1 MVMAKTKTEILSLFE
16 KCGMIPVFYH
26 PDYGVCKNVV
36 DACYAGGLRI
46 FEYANRGEKAAEV
59 FQKLKTYVKTT
70 YPDLKLGIG
79 SIINGK
85 QAEQFIALEADFI
98 VAPILDESTAI
109 VCHKA
114 NIFWVPGCGTLTE
127 IAKAENMGAEI
138 IKIFPGSVLGPEF
151 IKAVK
156 GPMPWLK
163 LMPTGGVEPT
173 KENLRAWL
181 KAGAVCVGMGS
192 QLISKKIID
201 TKDYLALTEQIKQ
214 TYLIIDAIKQEM
226 HS

>member
-1 MVMAKTKTEILSLFE
+1 
-16 KCGMIPVFYH
+16 
-26 PDYGVCKNVV
+26 
-36 DACYAGGLRI
+36 
-46 FEYANRGEKAAEV
+46 
-59 FQKLKTYVKTT
+59 
-70 YPDLKLGIG
+70 
-79 SIINGK
+79 
-85 QAEQFIALEADFI
+85 
-98 VAPILDESTAI
+98 
-109 VCHKA
+109 
-114 NIFWVPGCGTLTE
+114 VPGCGTLTE
-127 IAKAENMGAEI
+127 IAKAENLGAEI

-192 QLISKKIID
+192 QLISKIIID
-201 TKDYLALTEQIKQ
+201 TKNYRALTEQIKQ
-214 TYLIIDAIKQEM
+214 TSVIIDAIKQEM

>member
-1 MVMAKTKTEILSLFE
+1 MATAKTEILSLFE

-26 PDYGVCKNVV
+26 PDYDVCENIV
-36 DACYAGGLRI
+36 DACYAGGIRI
-46 FEYANRGEKAAEV
+46 FEYTNRGEKAPEV

-70 YPDLKLGIG
+70 YPDFKLGIG
-79 SIINGK
+79 SILNGK
-85 QAEQFIALEADFI
+85 QAEQFIAFEADFI

-201 TKDYLALTEQIKQ
+201 TKNYLALTEQIKQ

>member
-1 MVMAKTKTEILSLFE
+1 MV
-16 KCGMIPVFYH
+16 PVFYH
-26 PDYGVCKNVV
+26 PDYDVCKNVV

-59 FQKLKTYVKTT
+59 FQQLKAYVKNT

-79 SIINGK
+79 SILNGK
-85 QAEQFIALEADFI
+85 QADQFIALDADFI
-98 VAPILDESTAI
+98 VAPILDESTSI
-109 VCHKA
+109 ICQKA

-127 IAKAENMGAEI
+127 IAKAENLGAEI

-173 KENLRAWL
+173 KDSLSAWL
-181 KAGAVCVGMGS
+181 TAGAFCVGMGS

-201 TKDYLALTEQIKQ
+201 TKNYQALTEQIKQ
-214 TYLIIDAIKQEM
+214 TSLIIEVIKQEM
-226 HS
+226 QFTS

>member
-1 MVMAKTKTEILSLFE
+1 MATAKTEILSLFE

-26 PDYGVCKNVV
+26 PDYDVCENIV
-36 DACYAGGLRI
+36 DACYAGGIRI
-46 FEYANRGEKAAEV
+46 FEYTNRGEKAPEV

-70 YPDLKLGIG
+70 YPDFKLGIG
-79 SIINGK
+79 SILNGK
-85 QAEQFIALEADFI
+85 QAEQFIVFEADFI

>member
-85 QAEQFIALEADFI
+85 QAEQFIALDADFI

-127 IAKAENMGAEI
+127 IAKAENLGAEI

-201 TKDYLALTEQIKQ
+201 TKNYQALTEQIKQ
-214 TYLIIDAIKQEM
+214 IFLIIDAIKQEM

>member
-36 DACYAGGLRI
+36 DACYAGGPRI

-85 QAEQFIALEADFI
+85 QA
-98 VAPILDESTAI
+98 
-109 VCHKA
+109 
-114 NIFWVPGCGTLTE
+114 
-127 IAKAENMGAEI
+127 
-138 IKIFPGSVLGPEF
+138 
-151 IKAVK
+151 
-156 GPMPWLK
+156 
-163 LMPTGGVEPT
+163 
-173 KENLRAWL
+173 
-181 KAGAVCVGMGS
+181 
-192 QLISKKIID
+192 
-201 TKDYLALTEQIKQ
+201 
-214 TYLIIDAIKQEM
+214 
-226 HS
+226 

>member
-1 MVMAKTKTEILSLFE
+1 MATKKTEILSLFE
-16 KCGMIPVFYH
+16 KSGMIPVYYH
-26 PDYGVCKNVV
+26 PDYDVCKNVV
-36 DACYAGGLRI
+36 DACYAGGLKI
-46 FEYANRGEKAAEV
+46 FEYANRGDKAVEV
-59 FQKLKTYVKTT
+59 FQKLKMYIKIT

-79 SIINGK
+79 SVFNGK
-85 QAEQFIALEADFI
+85 QAEQFIALDADFI
-98 VAPILDESTAI
+98 VAPILNESTAI
-109 VCHKA
+109 VCQKA

-127 IAKAENMGAEI
+127 IAKAENLGAEI

-192 QLISKKIID
+192 QLISKIIID
-201 TKDYLALTEQIKQ
+201 TKNYRALTEQIKQ
-214 TYLIIDAIKQEM
+214 TSVIIDAIKQEM

>member
-1 MVMAKTKTEILSLFE
+1 MATAKTEMLSLFE

-26 PDYGVCKNVV
+26 PDYDVCKNVV
-36 DACYAGGLRI
+36 DACCAGGIRI
-46 FEYANRGEKAAEV
+46 FEYTNRGEKAPEV

-85 QAEQFIALEADFI
+85 QAEQFIALDADFI

-109 VCHKA
+109 VCRKA

-127 IAKAENMGAEI
+127 IAKAENLGAEI

-163 LMPTGGVEPT
+163 LIPTGGVEPT

-192 QLISKKIID
+192 QLISKMVID
-201 TKDYLALTEQIKQ
+201 TKNYQSLTEQIKQ
-214 TYLIIDAIKQEM
+214 IYLIIDAIKQEM
-226 HS
+226 HF

>member
-1 MVMAKTKTEILSLFE
+1 MATAKTEILSLFE

-26 PDYGVCKNVV
+26 PDYDVCENVV
-36 DACYAGGLRI
+36 DACYAGGIRI
-46 FEYANRGEKAAEV
+46 FEYTNRGEKAPEV
-59 FQKLKTYVKTT
+59 FQKLKPYVKTT
-70 YPDLKLGIG
+70 YPDFKLGIG

-85 QAEQFIALEADFI
+85 QAEQFIAFEADFI

-109 VCHKA
+109 VCQKA

-201 TKDYLALTEQIKQ
+201 TKNYLALTEQIKQ

>member
-1 MVMAKTKTEILSLFE
+1 MATAKTEMLSLFE

-26 PDYGVCKNVV
+26 PDYDVCKNVV
-36 DACYAGGLRI
+36 DACCTGGIRI
-46 FEYANRGEKAAEV
+46 FEYTNRGEKAPEV

-98 VAPILDESTAI
+98 VAPILNESTAI
-109 VCHKA
+109 VCRKA

-127 IAKAENMGAEI
+127 IAKAENLGAEI

-163 LMPTGGVEPT
+163 LIPTGGVEPT

-192 QLISKKIID
+192 QLISKMVID
-201 TKDYLALTEQIKQ
+201 TKNYQSLTEQIKQ
-214 TYLIIDAIKQEM
+214 IYLIIDAIKQEM
-226 HS
+226 HF

>member
-1 MVMAKTKTEILSLFE
+1 MATAKTEILSLFE

-26 PDYGVCKNVV
+26 PDYDVCKNVV
-36 DACYAGGLRI
+36 DACHAGGIMI
-46 FEYANRGEKAAEV
+46 FEYTNRGEKAPEV

-70 YPDLKLGIG
+70 YPDFKLGIG
-79 SIINGK
+79 SILNGK
-85 QAEQFIALEADFI
+85 QAEQFIVFEADFI

-201 TKDYLALTEQIKQ
+201 TKNYLALTEQIKR